1 MSRWK
6 LFGKSKPKEEKIQEP
21 SEKVE
26 EISKPDE
33 KVEEISKPDEKV
45 EEISEPCEKVEEV
58 SEPDEKVV
66 EEVTVEKKQPLTE
79 YKETLYTGGSTSNKE
94 IKQTSSDQRIWRDIN
109 SIEKNIDNLH
119 LKEEKKPIT
128 ELEKK
133 VDMIL
138 SKSNFA
144 GDQPSRTSSNIIYV
158 ISSPQPGQVKGDWA
172 VQENGKISSHHRKK
186 ESAIKQARKIA
197 KEKNATVMIQNTDGT
212 FSEGFKPR

>member
-26 EISKPDE
+26 EISEPCE
-33 KVEEISKPDEKV
+33 MV
-45 EEISEPCEKVEEV
+45 EEISE
-58 SEPDEKVV
+58 SDEKVV
-66 EEVTVEKKQPLTE
+66 EEVTVEEKQPLTE
-79 YKETLYTGGSTSNKE
+79 YKETLYTGGSTSKKE
-94 IKQTSSDQRIWRDIN
+94 IKQVSSDQRIWRDID

-138 SKSNFA
+138 SKSYIA
-144 GDQPSRTSSNIIYV
+144 DDQPSRTSSNIIYV

-172 VQENGKISSHHRKK
+172 VQENGKIFSHHRKK
-186 ESAIKQARKIA
+186 ESAIKQARKIG
-197 KEKNATVMIQNTDGT
+197 KEKNAIVMIQNMDGT